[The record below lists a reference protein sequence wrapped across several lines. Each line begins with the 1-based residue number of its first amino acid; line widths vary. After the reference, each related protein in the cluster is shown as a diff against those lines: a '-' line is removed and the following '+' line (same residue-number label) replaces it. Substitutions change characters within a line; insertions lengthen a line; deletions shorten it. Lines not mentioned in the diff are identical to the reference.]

1 LISVRPLLLA
11 VLGLAALA
19 AGCGDDD
26 DDDASSAQGARTV
39 EVAITDAGCEPASL
53 TLKAGPTTFHVTN
66 RGTSQ
71 VNEFEVLDGEQVLA
85 EAENLD
91 DGDDGSFSLTLKK
104 GEYGLKCPGGETAET
119 GTLTVSGGGA
129 AAELSAAETAT
140 VDRYRDYL
148 EQNTAELQER
158 TAEFADA
165 VKAGDIEGAKALF
178 ATTREPYEAIEP
190 VAESFGDLDPAIDAR
205 INDVDGGFSDWTGF
219 HRLEWSLWKQGKL
232 GAKEKQIADKLVAD
246 VDALAEK
253 VKTVELEPAQIV
265 NGSNELLGEV
275 AKSKITG
282 EEDRYSH
289 TDLWDFQANLD
300 GSREGFESAKPL
312 LVDSDPEL
320 SKEIENRFAAAQEAL
335 DRYRK
340 GDGWTLYTEL
350 SEADTRELSQ
360 RIDALA
366 EPLSEAPGKLVS
378 G

>member
-1 LISVRPLLLA
+1 LTPARATLLLT
-11 VLGLAALA
+11 LGLAALA

-26 DDDASSAQGARTV
+26 DDAASTGGARTV
-39 EVAITDAGCEPASL
+39 EVAVTDAGCEPASL
-53 TLKAGPTTFHVTN
+53 TLRAGPTTFHVTN
-66 RGTSQ
+66 RGTDD

-91 DGDDGSFSLTLKK
+91 DGDDGTFSLTLRE

-119 GTLTVSGGGA
+119 GTLTVSGG
-129 AAELSAAETAT
+129 AAEAKLSAGETAA
-140 VDRYRDYL
+140 VQRYRDYL
-148 EQNTAELQER
+148 ESQTAELVER
-158 TAEFADA
+158 TATFAAA
-165 VKAGDIEGAKALF
+165 VEAGDIERAKRLF
-178 ATTREPYEAIEP
+178 AVTREPYEAIEP

-219 HRLEWSLWKQGKL
+219 HRIEWALWKQGRL
-232 GAKEKQIADKLVAD
+232 AAKDREMAGRLVAD
-246 VDALAEK
+246 VDALAAK
-253 VKTVELEPAQIV
+253 VRTVELEPAQIV

-300 GSREGFESAKPL
+300 GSREGFDSAKPL
-312 LVDSDPEL
+312 LVRSDPEL
-320 SKEIENRFAAAQEAL
+320 SEEIERRFDAAQSAL
-335 DRYRK
+335 DRHRS
-340 GDGWTLYTEL
+340 GDGWVLYTEL
-350 SEADTRELSQ
+350 TEAHTRALSQ
-360 RIDALA
+360 AIDALA